1 MLKPTCFKLSL
12 REKTVY
18 FIVNNIKKTFV
29 YTANGKDF
37 YDYQIVIKDVHQNNN
52 SDSFEEKYRGSFL
65 CVDENKKI
73 HIYDNI
79 NKKYIDIEKNDNLH
93 HLSYYY
99 GTNNYWTSLENVMKE
114 ILLII
119 FLSEN

>member
-29 YTANGKDF
+29 YTSNGKDF

-93 HLSYYY
+93 HISYYY